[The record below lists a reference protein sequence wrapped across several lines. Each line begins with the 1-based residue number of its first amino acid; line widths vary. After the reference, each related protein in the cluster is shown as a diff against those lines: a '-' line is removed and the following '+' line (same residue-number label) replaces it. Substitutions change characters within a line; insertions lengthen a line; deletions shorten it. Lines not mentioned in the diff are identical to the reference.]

1 MVWLGII
8 ASCFSILLGAPLLA
22 TFGVV
27 AIVSIFTPSH
37 AAGAA
42 YETVPS
48 TDVAA
53 IAKWAGMYGKIMIN
67 QTLNGLDI
75 LKDVAVDRLVSRNGK
90 LLPKFSAQG
99 GMRPLNTNIEENG
112 RKERTYSGRKL
123 FVFDGMKLF
132 KIIPDDLRASYLS
145 DMLQPGAKE
154 IPFAQW
160 VWEREREKLASEIND
175 NSYFSKKVNAV
186 DYDAADSYVAN
197 TDYIVFGA
205 TEDIYKCVTNAAAG
219 ESPLTHPAK
228 WELVNEKVTLGDGF
242 GTIIAS
248 EIAAGNLPVIA
259 TGAIN
264 SSNALDKLEMMYK
277 SITVAHRNKGGLF
290 RVAPDV
296 FRAYIDHERDVF
308 GSTATPDS
316 GDGKK
321 YIYGSGK
328 KWEIRECTWMGE
340 SGRVIATQFDN
351 LQVGTNLQDNPGL
364 TNIVQ
369 TLHGYKAVAKFLF
382 GMEIA
387 DLENLYVNDQA

>member
-8 ASCFSILLGAPLLA
+8 ASCFSILLGAPMLGSLA
-22 TFGVV
+22 TVV
-27 AIVSIFTPSH
+27 GISILTPKLG
-37 AAGAA
+37 AAA

-48 TDVAA
+48 TDVTA
-53 IAKWAGMYGKIMIN
+53 IAKWAGLYAKQMIN

-75 LKDVAVDRLVSRNGK
+75 MADVAVDRLVSRHGK
-90 LLPKFSAQG
+90 LLPKFTAQG
-99 GMRPLNTNIEENG
+99 GMRPLNTNVEDNG
-112 RKERTYSGRKL
+112 RKERTFSGRKL

-132 KIIPDDLRASYLS
+132 KIIPEDLRTSYLS
-145 DMLQPGAKE
+145 DMLQPGAKD

-160 VWEREREKLASEIND
+160 VWEKEMEKLASEIND
-175 NSYFSKKVNAV
+175 NAYLSKKVDAE
-186 DYDAADSYVAN
+186 DYDAGEAYVAN
-197 TDYIVFGA
+197 TDYVVFGA
-205 TEDIYKCVTNAAAG
+205 TEDIYKCITNAAAG

-228 WELVNEKVTLGDGF
+228 WQLANQNVTLGDGF
-242 GTIIAS
+242 GTIIAA
-248 EIAAGNLPVIA
+248 EIVAGNVPAVA
-259 TGAIN
+259 TGAITN
-264 SSNALDKLEMMYK
+264 NNALTKFELMYN
-277 SITVAHRNKGGLF
+277 SMTVPHRNKGGIF
-290 RVAPDV
+290 RCAPDV
-296 FRAYIDHERDVF
+296 FRAYIENERSVYTNTN
-308 GSTATPDS
+308 TAES

-351 LQVGTNLQDNPGL
+351 LQVGTNLKDNPGL
-364 TNIVQ
+364 TNVVQ